1 MLFQALDNKKE
12 CHAIFCDGDIYRYPN
27 DLDLTHT
34 WSYSPHITDNN
45 IECAQIWCLGTSLD
59 DICPEHLKTSWHTL
73 SQKARAFIT
82 SFHEAKINLD
92 DICFYDSVPKKFL
105 LEYFSVKN
113 KITDWVFNHHK
124 KPKNYQFLYELTV
137 LLDKIK
143 KQKLNLRTENLDF
156 IELSNRAIFNK
167 IKHANNYIEYT
178 PWVTA
183 TGRLTTT
190 KNSFPILTLN
200 KELRSIIVP
209 RNDLFIEL
217 DYNSAELR
225 TLFGLLG
232 TPQPYGD
239 IHSWVGKNIFNDK
252 YTREQTK
259 KRVFAWLYNPRAKNS
274 KLSKHFNRDLALKKY
289 YFNNTVTT
297 PFDRTLKVQEDK
309 ALNYL
314 IQSTASDLFLASML
328 ETEKLL
334 KNRKSFT
341 SFCIHDSLV
350 IDFAREDQPI
360 INDLVKKFSNTKF
373 GNFKTNLSI
382 GKNFGAMKKI

>member
-1 MLFQALDNKKE
+1 M
-12 CHAIFCDGDIYRYPN
+12 
-27 DLDLTHT
+27 
-34 WSYSPHITDNN
+34 SP
-45 IECAQIWCLGTSLD
+45 
-59 DICPEHLKTSWHTL
+59 
-73 SQKARAFIT
+73 
-82 SFHEAKINLD
+82 
-92 DICFYDSVPKKFL
+92 
-105 LEYFSVKN
+105 
-113 KITDWVFNHHK
+113 
-124 KPKNYQFLYELTV
+124 
-137 LLDKIK
+137 
-143 KQKLNLRTENLDF
+143 
-156 IELSNRAIFNK
+156 
-167 IKHANNYIEYT
+167 
-178 PWVTA
+178 
-183 TGRLTTT
+183 
-190 KNSFPILTLN
+190 
-200 KELRSIIVP
+200 
-209 RNDLFIEL
+209 
-217 DYNSAELR
+217 
-225 TLFGLLG
+225 
-232 TPQPYGD
+232 
-239 IHSWVGKNIFNDK
+239 IFNDK